1 MPRSVKSDKTFS
13 SMKHMVVKPELG
25 NNLLVEDNPH
35 IESLDCRNMAS
46 QPKINISS
54 VPNLETIIL
63 DSNIRRRRSKYAVQK
78 QRIQTARLNFHTTPN
93 SSIRVNGRVSEIS
106 VFHEGTKINSGVKP
120 DGDFITRLEPAQN
133 AIICR
138 DPDEAIS
145 ENNCEFVVLI
155 LHKESQ
161 VKTIEIGEN
170 FPRRHI
176 SVIGPSNCAK
186 LIIHAP
192 LGSERIV
199 VNNMP
204 NLTNIEL
211 RGSTKILEITNCRA
225 LRAVHGFGTHLLF
238 NYSGSSAMVNI
249 GGLWLNV
256 PERATS
262 RTSLMNEENM
272 RTCNDLEFIKILPHN
287 YLTLCDWCEK
297 FNLATNDVID
307 GISIPVLISGILSQ
321 PVGVFECLRTWFEQ
335 SLTLQHQYQ
344 AMRIL
349 LALGLSGFP
358 PKILW
363 EMRGIVLKN
372 NIASG
377 RMSARMTETLDF
389 TGLGIY
395 ANIMNDKAYN
405 STENEKL
412 PVGAKW
418 VTPTDSYVPF
428 HRLDLELWLL
438 CNDLIDKDVSYPK
451 PNELM
456 NNSPKHGFPSKITS
470 PMLVFPPKITSMI
483 NGTLSIVMVNAVMDA
498 RRIPRENESTDFLLE
513 QLFEAILNSLKN
525 SDDGPLFDIVIQ
537 ELIFNSNSSQITGI
551 VSTIME
557 SDIVNWMKAALLMGI
572 ASYSSDIKIKMGL
585 MKLMSQSEILREEAR
600 DINKVATCG
609 SRAFDKKGVARLEWP
624 FIDSWSDRYGR

>member
-1 MPRSVKSDKTFS
+1 
-13 SMKHMVVKPELG
+13 
-25 NNLLVEDNPH
+25 
-35 IESLDCRNMAS
+35 
-46 QPKINISS
+46 
-54 VPNLETIIL
+54 
-63 DSNIRRRRSKYAVQK
+63 
-78 QRIQTARLNFHTTPN
+78 
-93 SSIRVNGRVSEIS
+93 
-106 VFHEGTKINSGVKP
+106 
-120 DGDFITRLEPAQN
+120 
-133 AIICR
+133 
-138 DPDEAIS
+138 
-145 ENNCEFVVLI
+145 
-155 LHKESQ
+155 
-161 VKTIEIGEN
+161 
-170 FPRRHI
+170 
-176 SVIGPSNCAK
+176 
-186 LIIHAP
+186 
-192 LGSERIV
+192 
-199 VNNMP
+199 
-204 NLTNIEL
+204 
-211 RGSTKILEITNCRA
+211 
-225 LRAVHGFGTHLLF
+225 
-238 NYSGSSAMVNI
+238 
-249 GGLWLNV
+249 
-256 PERATS
+256 
-262 RTSLMNEENM
+262 
-272 RTCNDLEFIKILPHN
+272 
-287 YLTLCDWCEK
+287 
-297 FNLATNDVID
+297 VID